1 MNTRRITVNT
11 ARTSDVIL
19 GRGLVQQVAETWTRP
34 LYLVYDAFL
43 EEQAETLWQRIPP
56 SARLGRLAIPLGESR
71 KTLVTVESVY
81 ADWGHHAVTR
91 DVHIVAL
98 GGGVLTDLVGYA
110 ASTYL
115 RGLSWTAIPT
125 TLLAQVDAAIGGKVA
140 VNTPWGK
147 NLVGSFHLPEAVYI
161 DADWLNSLPLAE
173 WRVGLGEIIKS
184 ALIAGDPLY
193 SRLEQG
199 RPPLGTV
206 TDEWQWL
213 IETTATIKVDVV
225 NQDLYESGPRMFLN
239 FGHTVGH
246 ALERV
251 VGYGRI
257 QHGAAVA
264 IGSLVALI
272 LSETH
277 RGLDSQVRR
286 TVQGWLRDWQLPTRW
301 PASVTFGAIWDAL
314 LHDKKARQFG
324 SQWVLLDAVGRPV
337 IVRGLAR
344 EQVEAAIERLKDE
357 YGVFE
362 LADKSG
368 DREETAPRPT
378 PDMN

>member
-19 GRGLVQQVAETWTRP
+19 GRGLVRQVAETWTRP

-140 VNTPWGK
+140 VNTPWAK
-147 NLVGSFHLPEAVYI
+147 I
-161 DADWLNSLPLAE
+161 WL
-173 WRVGLGEIIKS
+173 GLFICRKPCIS
-184 ALIAGDPLY
+184 
-193 SRLEQG
+193 
-199 RPPLGTV
+199 
-206 TDEWQWL
+206 
-213 IETTATIKVDVV
+213 
-225 NQDLYESGPRMFLN
+225 M
-239 FGHTVGH
+239 
-246 ALERV
+246 
-251 VGYGRI
+251 RI
-257 QHGAAVA
+257 G
-264 IGSLVALI
+264 
-272 LSETH
+272 
-277 RGLDSQVRR
+277 
-286 TVQGWLRDWQLPTRW
+286 
-301 PASVTFGAIWDAL
+301 
-314 LHDKKARQFG
+314 
-324 SQWVLLDAVGRPV
+324 
-337 IVRGLAR
+337 
-344 EQVEAAIERLKDE
+344 
-357 YGVFE
+357 
-362 LADKSG
+362 
-368 DREETAPRPT
+368 
-378 PDMN
+378 